1 MRVMFVKRVLKKKKR
16 CIDCIP
22 NLKIK
27 PANCIAFQKDFLIL
41 SINLGNDICNR
52 IIILIAIKKIIMHVY
67 PLSLLS
73 IVKTISEMV
82 YFKRARAEN
91 NVTNIL
97 IRVSIGNVSRDR

>member
-1 MRVMFVKRVLKKKKR
+1 
-16 CIDCIP
+16 
-22 NLKIK
+22 
-27 PANCIAFQKDFLIL
+27 
-41 SINLGNDICNR
+41 
-52 IIILIAIKKIIMHVY
+52 MHVY

-73 IVKTISEMV
+73 IVKTISEVV